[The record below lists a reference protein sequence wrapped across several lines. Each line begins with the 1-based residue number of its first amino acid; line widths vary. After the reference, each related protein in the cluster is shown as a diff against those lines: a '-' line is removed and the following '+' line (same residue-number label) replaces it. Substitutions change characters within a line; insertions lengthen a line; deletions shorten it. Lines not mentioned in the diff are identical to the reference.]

1 MAAVA
6 LARRPPRRPHPID
19 PMALQASAGAC
30 GALDPLLLPLENKL
44 AAKPATKVC
53 CCCEDLRMGLMIIT
67 GVFGLSFLA
76 DGVAGLIGSSL
87 WPVSVIELV
96 FSAVSAYGF
105 YGLYSRRPEA
115 ARLLA
120 RMNLLLGFCTLL
132 LLVTMPLWVRV
143 LCSDLESIEL
153 SSAQHRCAGATA
165 SIACADHNACLWNAT
180 TSACEHSPT
189 HRVWGEDGACLIDF
203 EVAELVTC
211 VALIAFLI
219 YLAWA
224 FIGYALQF
232 ERGEGASIVYAPTP
246 PPPPPPSALHT
257 HRPGMPLCL
266 PLCHLPLASKLCSAL
281 CYAGP
286 HACRAGDPEK

>member
-1 MAAVA
+1 
-6 LARRPPRRPHPID
+6 
-19 PMALQASAGAC
+19 MALQASSGAC

-76 DGVAGLIGSSL
+76 DGIAGLAGSSL

-96 FSAVSAYGF
+96 FCAVSAYGF
-105 YGLYSRRPEA
+105 YGLYSRRPEG

-120 RMNLLLGFCTLL
+120 RMYLLLAFCTLL
-132 LLVTMPLWVRV
+132 LLVTMPLWVPV
-143 LCSDLESIEL
+143 LCSDLESLEL
-153 SSAQHRCAGATA
+153 SSARQRCAGATA

-211 VALIAFLI
+211 VALIAFLV

-232 ERGEGASIVYAPTP
+232 ERGEGASIVYALPAPLPT
-246 PPPPPPSALHT
+246 LHPQT
-257 HRPGMPLCL
+257 LPACL
-266 PLCHLPLASKLCSAL
+266 PAYVSTACPLDVMSSCCMLCAAVAVWLKRGRMLAERGTPRSKASNVTSCI
-281 CYAGP
+281 
-286 HACRAGDPEK
+286 

>member
-1 MAAVA
+1 
-6 LARRPPRRPHPID
+6 
-19 PMALQASAGAC
+19 MALQASSGAC

-67 GVFGLSFLA
+67 AVFGLSFLA

-96 FSAVSAYGF
+96 FCAVSAYGF
-105 YGLYSRRPEA
+105 YGLYSRRPEG

-120 RMNLLLGFCTLL
+120 RMYLLLAFCTLL
-132 LLVTMPLWVRV
+132 LLVTMPLWVPV
-143 LCSDLESIEL
+143 LCSDLESLEL
-153 SSAQHRCAGATA
+153 SSARQRCARATA

-232 ERGEGASIVYAPTP
+232 EAGEGASMCDP
-246 PPPPPPSALHT
+246 
-257 HRPGMPLCL
+257 RPGFSCAVVCMSEEACGPPEPTLGSRQRGGTGGRVTRQSSTRAR
-266 PLCHLPLASKLCSAL
+266 LAFRC
-281 CYAGP
+281 CVR
-286 HACRAGDPEK
+286 RA